1 MERFEGMLEGKKG
14 DDMATYDGDLDPYS
28 TGLYSLRNEE
38 PRASS
43 ASSSSSSRKRD
54 KDGELVCE
62 WAVRLFDSRCR

>member
-43 ASSSSSSRKRD
+43 SASASSRKRD

-62 WAVRLFDSRCR
+62 WAVRLFDNRCR